1 MLFDI
6 GYADGILPC
15 AGGVRSP
22 CARRNQGGIMLTD
35 CPPRKSNLAGFQESD
50 RRETLDLPQDGHLLV
65 AANFINTGMLAR
77 FTL

>member
-1 MLFDI
+1 
-6 GYADGILPC
+6 
-15 AGGVRSP
+15 
-22 CARRNQGGIMLTD
+22 MLTD

-77 FTL
+77 STL